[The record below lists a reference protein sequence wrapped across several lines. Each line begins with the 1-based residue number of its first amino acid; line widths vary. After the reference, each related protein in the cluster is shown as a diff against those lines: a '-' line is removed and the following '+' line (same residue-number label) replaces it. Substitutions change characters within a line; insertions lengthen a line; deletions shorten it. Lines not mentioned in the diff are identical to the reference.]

1 MFGEGEFTAFVTTL
15 TGTFTGP
22 LELPD
27 GTVIEPS
34 RRFFEVMFSAIAR
47 WHNGRIVEE
56 YLKYDN
62 GSFLQ
67 QIGLA

>member
-1 MFGEGEFTAFVTTL
+1 MGPF

-27 GTVIEPS
+27 GTVIEPTGKS
-34 RRFFEVMFSAIAR
+34 FEIVFSTIAR
-47 WHNGRIVEE
+47 WRDGRIVEE

-62 GSFLQ
+62 GSFMQ
-67 QIGLA
+67 QIGVA

>member
-1 MFGEGEFTAFVTTL
+1 LFGEGEFTAFVTTL

-34 RRFFEVMFSAIAR
+34 RQFFEVR
-47 WHNGRIVEE
+47 
-56 YLKYDN
+56 
-62 GSFLQ
+62 
-67 QIGLA
+67 